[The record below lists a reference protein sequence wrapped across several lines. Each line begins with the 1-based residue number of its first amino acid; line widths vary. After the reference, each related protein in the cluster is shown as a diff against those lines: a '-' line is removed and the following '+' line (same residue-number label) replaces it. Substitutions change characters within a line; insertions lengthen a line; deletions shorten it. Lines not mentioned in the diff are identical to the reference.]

1 MQLDMKDTPAAICH
15 NAEFLAAASEFAYS
29 DESQGREEFKN
40 HLGLDA
46 RLLSVGNTQ
55 VFVATDANHVVVAFR
70 GTESPTSLDGF
81 KDCLLSDAN
90 NFLIIPEGRIGT
102 DFAAA
107 GVGARFHRGF
117 MQALADI
124 WDPLFAAV
132 DGEIKKQER
141 PLWLTGHSLGGAL
154 ALLAGWRFVQQFISV
169 HRIYTFGA
177 PMVGNTTA
185 VQAFDKEFQNKIFR
199 FVHEPDLVPHLPTIS
214 LLANAYGHCL
224 QEMLLSSAAVA
235 AAAETVSSAAGLLQ
249 KLAASTKEGLLD
261 GQLIDKMWAHVTQRL
276 GAHGIAMYRTRLTE
290 KIKELG

>member
-1 MQLDMKDTPAAICH
+1 MNLDMSDSPGAVLGNAA
-15 NAEFLAAASEFAYS
+15 FLAAASEFAYS
-29 DESQGREEFKN
+29 EESQGKEEFKN
-40 HLGLDA
+40 NLGLDA

-55 VFVATDANHVVVAFR
+55 VYVATSPDAIVAAFR

-124 WDPLFAAV
+124 WDPLYAAV
-132 DGEIKKQER
+132 DGEIKKHER

-154 ALLAGWRFVQQFISV
+154 ALLAAWRFLQQFISV

-177 PMVGNTTA
+177 PMVGNAVA
-185 VQAFDKEFQNKIFR
+185 VQAFDKEFQNKVFR
-199 FVHEPDLVPHLPTIS
+199 FVHEPDLVPHLPTMS

-224 QEMLLSSAAVA
+224 QEMLLASAVA
-235 AAAETVSSAAGLLQ
+235 TGEAVSSGLGLFQ
-249 KLAASTKEGLLD
+249 QLASSTKEGLLQGHLVD
-261 GQLIDKMWAHVTQRL
+261 QLWDHVKQRL
-276 GAHGIAMYRTRLTE
+276 AAHGIATYRSRLAE
-290 KIKELG
+290 KLKELA